1 MFRYKRLIG
10 DGLRANTP
18 EAQATEARIAVSVLN
33 RMFGLGMPDSGAVV
47 S

>member
-10 DGLRANTP
+10 DGLRARTP
-18 EAQATEARIAVSVLN
+18 EAKATKARIAVSVLN
-33 RMFGLGMPDSGAVV
+33 RMFGLGMPDPEAVG